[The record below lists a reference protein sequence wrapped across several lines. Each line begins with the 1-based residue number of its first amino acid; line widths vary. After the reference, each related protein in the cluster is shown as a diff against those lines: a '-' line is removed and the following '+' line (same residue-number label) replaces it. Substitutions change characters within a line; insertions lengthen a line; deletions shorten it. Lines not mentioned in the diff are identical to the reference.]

1 MRKETFKTTL
11 LLASLT
17 GLLIV
22 IGGAIGGRG
31 GLIFAFLIA
40 VIMNFASYWYSDK
53 IVLKM
58 YRAKE
63 VNESEYPQLYSIV
76 KNLAT
81 KANLPMPKVYV
92 VETSMPNAFAT
103 GRNPENS
110 AVAATTGIMN
120 LLTPE
125 ELEGVFAHEMAHV
138 KHRDT
143 LVSTIAATIAG
154 AITMLAYMAQ
164 WAAIFG
170 GFGRDDEGGNNIIGY
185 LALAILA
192 PIAATIIQLA
202 ISRSREFAADAE
214 GAKITHK
221 PWALANALSKLE
233 QGAAS
238 YKPRKDE
245 VKASENTAHMFIVN
259 PLKGKTLASLFRT
272 HPVTEERIKRLKSM
286 Y

>member
-1 MRKETFKTTL
+1 
-11 LLASLT
+11 
-17 GLLIV
+17 
-22 IGGAIGGRG
+22 
-31 GLIFAFLIA
+31 
-40 VIMNFASYWYSDK
+40 
-53 IVLKM
+53 M

-76 KNLAT
+76 RNLAT

-170 GFGRDDEGGNNIIGY
+170 GLGRDDEGGNNIIGY

-214 GAKITHK
+214 GAKITNK

-233 QGAAS
+233 QGAAN
-238 YKPRKDE
+238 YKPRKNE